1 MTVEALRNTCDAKQ
15 FDCDTTAELTPYAGI
30 IGQERAVKV
39 LGFGLEMKG
48 EGFNIFVSGNPGTG
62 RMTAVQDFLIKA
74 SSTEPVP
81 SDWCYVN
88 NFKNQYEPKVFA
100 LPPGTGAV
108 LKGEM
113 ATFITE
119 AKRVLPEAFESE
131 DYSNKRDAT
140 VRDTETERKRLF
152 EDLNIK
158 AQKEGFIIQSSPMG
172 LLVIP
177 LADGKPLS
185 EQEFLGL
192 PAEQRDAIQKKREQ
206 VTEELRGAMR
216 KLRTLDS
223 KINDDL
229 RQLNK
234 DVALFTM
241 GHLVNHLEE
250 TFANFPDVVAHINA
264 VQDDIVENIMQFIA
278 GYKPQPGMPQ
288 MPWMEEELYRKY
300 EVNVIV
306 DNAETDGAPV
316 IVELNPT
323 YQNVF
328 GKLEKEAQ
336 FGMLTT
342 DFTMIVGGAIHRAN
356 GGYLVLPVDDMLRN
370 GISWE
375 ALKMALKQGQA
386 TIEEPAERFGYIS
399 TRGIKPQPIPLSI
412 KIVLIGT
419 PSHYQALVA
428 GDPDFAELFKVRADF
443 DATMPRDAKNMHDY
457 AVFACNFCKKEG
469 LSHLEAGA
477 LCRLI
482 EYSSRLSQQKN
493 KLSTHFAL
501 IADIIRE
508 ADFYA
513 RKADST
519 FITAGHISTAIE
531 QKIYRSSLIEEK
543 IQEMFDNGQILLDT
557 SGFEVGQVN
566 GLSVLSL
573 GDYAFGRPSRVTVS
587 TGIGKDGVMDIEREA
602 RMGGPTHTK
611 GVMILG
617 GYLLEKYAQ
626 DKPLGLSARL
636 VFEQSYSGVDG
647 DSASST
653 ELYALLSSLSG
664 TPIRQY
670 IAVTGSVNQKGE
682 VQPIGG
688 VNEKIE
694 GYFAVCKAKGLTGE
708 QGVMIPASNV
718 QNLML
723 KDEVVDAI
731 GAGSFHIWPV
741 ATIDEGIEVLT
752 GVPAGVPGPDGSYPE
767 GSIHHLVDKR
777 LGEMAQSLKNYS
789 K

>member
-1 MTVEALRNTCDAKQ
+1 
-15 FDCDTTAELTPYAGI
+15 
-30 IGQERAVKV
+30 
-39 LGFGLEMKG
+39 
-48 EGFNIFVSGNPGTG
+48 
-62 RMTAVQDFLIKA
+62 
-74 SSTEPVP
+74 
-81 SDWCYVN
+81 
-88 NFKNQYEPKVFA
+88 
-100 LPPGTGAV
+100 
-108 LKGEM
+108 
-113 ATFITE
+113 
-119 AKRVLPEAFESE
+119 
-131 DYSNKRDAT
+131 
-140 VRDTETERKRLF
+140 
-152 EDLNIK
+152 
-158 AQKEGFIIQSSPMG
+158 MG

-177 LADGKPLS
+177 LGDGKPMG
-185 EQEFLGL
+185 EQEFLAL
-192 PAEQRDAIQKKREQ
+192 PAEQREAIQKKREQ
-206 VTEELRGAMR
+206 VTEELRSAMR
-216 KLRTLDS
+216 KLRSLDG

-229 RQLNK
+229 KQLNK

-241 GHLVNHLEE
+241 GHLVNHLKEK
-250 TFANFPDVVAHINA
+250 FSKFPDVVAHINA
-264 VQDDIVENIMQFIA
+264 VQDDIVENIMQFIT

-288 MPWMEEELYRKY
+288 MPWMEEALYRKY

-306 DNAETDGAPV
+306 DNSETDGAPV

-342 DFTMIVGGAIHRAN
+342 DFSMIVGGAIHRAN
-356 GGYLVLPVDDMLRN
+356 GGYLVLPVDELLRN

-375 ALKMALKQGQA
+375 GLKMALKQGEA

-399 TRGIKPQPIPLSI
+399 TRGMKPQPIPLSI
-412 KIVLIGT
+412 KVVLIGT

-428 GDPDFAELFKVRADF
+428 GDPDFPELFKVRADF
-443 DATMPRDAKNMHDY
+443 DATMQRDEKNIHDY
-457 AVFACNFCKKEG
+457 AVFVCNFCKKEG
-469 LSHLEAGA
+469 LRHLEAGA
-477 LCRLI
+477 LCRLV
-482 EYSSRLSQQKN
+482 EHSSRLAQQKD

-513 RKADST
+513 KKADSEL
-519 FITAGHISTAIE
+519 ITAEHISSAID

-543 IQEMFDNGQILLDT
+543 IQEMFDKGQILLDT
-557 SGFEVGQVN
+557 AGSEVGQVN

-587 TGIGKDGVMDIEREA
+587 TGIGKDGVVDIEREA
-602 RMGGPTHTK
+602 QMGGPTHTK

-617 GYLLEKYAQ
+617 GYLLDKYAK

-653 ELYALLSSLSG
+653 ELYAILSSLSG
-664 TPIRQY
+664 IPIRQY

-723 KDEVVDAI
+723 KEEVVQAVND
-731 GAGSFHIWPV
+731 GRFHIWPV

-752 GVPAGVPGPDGSYPE
+752 GVAAGAPDTAEAYPE
-767 GSIHHLVDKR
+767 GTIHYLVNKR
-777 LGEMAQSLKNYS
+777 LDEMALRLKSYS